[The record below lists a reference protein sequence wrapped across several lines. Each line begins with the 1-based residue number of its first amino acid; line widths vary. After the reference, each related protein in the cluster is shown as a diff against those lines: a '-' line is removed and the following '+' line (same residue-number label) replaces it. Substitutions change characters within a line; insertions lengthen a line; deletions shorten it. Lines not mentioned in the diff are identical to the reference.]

1 MNRRF
6 FLQAAMSTGPIAI
19 AARAGLLWPVS
30 VLADD
35 WPADA
40 FYATSF
46 DDALSALLAGDS
58 VEESKRV
65 QLEAKAI
72 AEDGSSVPVV
82 VRTDLPGPFTI
93 TLFSVENPTPA
104 VCRFDLTAR
113 LDSQLSTRVKMA
125 KSGDLVAV
133 VTSGGKHYSTRRH
146 VQVAAGGCG

>member
-6 FLQAAMSTGPIAI
+6 FLQAGMSAGPIAI
-19 AARAGLLWPVS
+19 AAKAGLLWPVS

-40 FYATSF
+40 FFATSL
-46 DDALSALLAGDS
+46 DDALAALLGSES
-58 VEESKRV
+58 VEESEQV

-104 VCRFDLTAR
+104 VGRFELTAR

-125 KSGDLVAV
+125 KSGDLLAV
-133 VTSGGKHYSTRRH
+133 VTKGGKHYSSRRH